1 MVTWCW
7 ISDVPRKGSLGG
19 LPMVKVPDGIRTN
32 SIPKVLVYFFSKEKA
47 ETEKKLLPKTMTKH
61 TLISFFN

>member
-7 ISDVPRKGSLGG
+7 TSEMPLWGSLGG

-32 SIPKVLVYFFSKEKA
+32 SIPKVFLYVFSEEKA
-47 ETEKKLLPKTMTKH
+47 EMEKKMMAKKRPKHMFNR
-61 TLISFFN
+61 FFN

>member
-1 MVTWCW
+1 
-7 ISDVPRKGSLGG
+7 LGG

-47 ETEKKLLPKTMTKH
+47 EIEKKMLPKTMTKH